1 MVATSSRAK
10 KIAKVGASSISS
22 SLYQRSI
29 LQPSLNSATPA
40 ELRSRGGG
48 SAAGNVPGQLPQ
60 RQDAQFRP
68 APPGCSAR
76 SLSTLPFFGRSAAP
90 ITLSAASAAAQ
101 IAVAACASTAV
112 TTGSAEVPALYGT
125 LTMQAGTARWNH
137 TYATSAAATA
147 AFAVGEGMDSEEDN
161 LRLPLGSDTD
171 GNAEAWN
178 FYIQERIAGDDE
190 L

>member
-10 KIAKVGASSISS
+10 KIAKVASSTSS

-29 LQPSLNSATPA
+29 LQPSLNSAAPA
-40 ELRSRGGG
+40 ELRSRGVG
-48 SAAGNVPGQLPQ
+48 SAARNVPGQLPQ

-90 ITLSAASAAAQ
+90 ITLAAASAAAK
-101 IAVAACASTAV
+101 IAVAACASAAV

-125 LTMQAGTARWNH
+125 LTMQAGTPGWNH
-137 TYATSAAATA
+137 THATSAAAAA
-147 AFAVGEGMDSEEDN
+147 AFAVSEGMDREEDN
-161 LRLPLGSDTD
+161 LRLPLGSDAD

-178 FYIQERIAGDDE
+178 VYIQERVRGDDE